1 MSCESEIFPAIVE
14 SFAVSMVNEHA
25 GRGVHNLP
33 VHRKDF
39 CSVIGVGNE
48 ANSIGSRTIFL
59 GTPIEGVERV
69 EIPRVNDG
77 EFAFA

>member
-1 MSCESEIFPAIVE
+1 MSRKAEIFPAIVE

-33 VHRKDF
+33 VHRNNF

-48 ANSIGSRTIFL
+48 ANGIGSRAIFL

-69 EIPRVNDG
+69 EIAGVNDG